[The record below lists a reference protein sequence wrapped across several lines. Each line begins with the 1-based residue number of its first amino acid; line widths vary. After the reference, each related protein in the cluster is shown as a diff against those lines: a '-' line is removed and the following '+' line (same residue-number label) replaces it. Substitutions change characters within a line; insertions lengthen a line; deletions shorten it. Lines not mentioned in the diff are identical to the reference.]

1 MKVSIYAGEKVE
13 VTGIN
18 RNKIVITFLTGATV
32 NDLLQFN
39 YYPDFPDTST
49 ETPRVLLFKNFRIN
63 PGEVT
68 IAADPNEQAFNYVLA
83 FMLDF
88 NTASQFT
95 ITRINNVVTITAN
108 NGSQL
113 VEPGIIGSFA
123 TIVNPIETNL
133 EDTYRKLDLYE
144 DENISLTSKLSDIEK
159 LSNIFTDFSDSFTLP
174 ASSVNNEVFRHYY
187 NYDIDNAFNANL
199 RIPAYIEI
207 DTIPFRFGVIQLDG
221 VDLKDFYP
229 DTYKVTFFGNTTQLN
244 VKFGDETLDKLDYI
258 GDTDVKAFS
267 GLSQFDYSYTSAN
280 FINTLSNPSF
290 LNGNVIT
297 PLINYSDKDWNYG
310 GGNGDAVNDISITSG
325 AILDSTLRPAIRVIK
340 LIEAIETKY
349 NVTFSRDFLDKAT
362 FQDLYMWLNERTE
375 SLLTQVQEPNIN
387 ISFTGTNNG
396 YFTQNGNVLLVKRR
410 KYSEDIFTVYRTS
423 VKYTVRPTN
432 LTIKYSLIIENE
444 NGIELARIN
453 DVTGNRSIE
462 KITSAILGNNSSN
475 ELVTDSYVLKIITQG
490 PNTFE
495 IDVNVQSIRLSNGT
509 TVYVNVFSINNIS
522 TLNVSLIIGDNIP
535 KMKVI
540 DFITSIMKMFKLIIR
555 PITTTDFYI
564 DTIDSFYSK
573 GNILDITDYA
583 DQSQVKIE
591 RPVIYSDIR
600 FQFEKTDNFLGKKFR
615 IDNNPITEIGY
626 GDLQSIYPQI
636 ENKKE
641 LKVDVN
647 FENMLFENISDNNG
661 VLLNIMTGLAAS
673 STDDGRTFSPN
684 KSKPILFYNNGINNH
699 VDSPIEFKFN
709 NTSLVDPIVYSYN
722 IGNTNN
728 EYLEQVTDSVNFGV
742 ERDQWHQQDIVTNL
756 FSNYWSNWINTIYDL
771 KQRKV
776 KLKSFLPQRF
786 INELSLND
794 RLIIGDQRFK
804 ISDYTI
810 NLVTSEVELNLFK
823 DIYTATLP
831 IEMNAMTLS
840 GFTYLTDWA
849 ATPNGNAA
857 YIYGNQQPGFITQ
870 VNFDGSQNTNFN
882 IGSGFNANSFGFQS
896 LLIDG
901 DKLLVTGNFT
911 SYNSVSKNRLIRL
924 NQNGSIDTTFNIGTG
939 FNNYSLKSLKTIND
953 KYIIVGNFTQYS
965 GVTNNRIISLNQNGS
980 RNTAFTT
987 GTGFNNTAVD
997 IATDGSNLFVSG
1009 YFTQYSGL
1017 SRNRIIKLD
1026 ASGNVITA
1034 FDGGSGPN
1042 TTTAQPNGLIY
1053 NQNGLYMYGYM
1064 TSYSGVSVGR
1074 ICKID
1079 ETTGQLDQTFNLS
1092 GTGFNNTVFI
1102 AKTIYNDKLL
1112 CTGSFSAYNG
1122 TVVSR
1127 NVVLNG
1133 DGSLYY
1139 ALPSGFTYV
1148 YSIDNN
1154 IYGIPSSGEIQ
1165 LISEFNQDS
1174 ISNEFIVTNAGIKHY
1189 DFQITTN
1196 KSWVINKVDTG
1207 YDIDWVTFVQNGS
1220 GDGSAVVTIRIEEK
1234 ATQAAPEVYEP
1245 RTMTL
1250 EILFNDG
1257 SRKYIYITQLGLID
1271 STP

>member
-1 MKVSIYAGEKVE
+1 MKVSIYAGQ
-13 VTGIN
+13 
-18 RNKIVITFLTGATV
+18 
-32 NDLLQFN
+32 D
-39 YYPDFPDTST
+39 
-49 ETPRVLLFKNFRIN
+49 
-63 PGEVT
+63 
-68 IAADPNEQAFNYVLA
+68 
-83 FMLDF
+83 
-88 NTASQFT
+88 
-95 ITRINNVVTITAN
+95 
-108 NGSQL
+108 
-113 VEPGIIGSFA
+113 
-123 TIVNPIETNL
+123 
-133 EDTYRKLDLYE
+133 YRKLDLYE
-144 DENISLTSKLSDIEK
+144 DENISLTSKLSDVEK

-174 ASSVNNEVFRHYY
+174 ASSINNEVFRHYY

-207 DTIPFRFGVIQLDG
+207 DTIPFRFGVLQLDG

-244 VKFGDETLDKLDYI
+244 VKFGDDTLDKLDYI
-258 GDTDVKAFS
+258 KSGDTEVKAFS
-267 GLSQFDYSYTSAN
+267 GLSQFDYPYN
-280 FINTLSNPSF
+280 EDNLIKTLQNPSF
-290 LNGNVIT
+290 LDGNIIT
-297 PLINYSDKDWNYG
+297 PLINYSDKNWNYG
-310 GGNGDAVNDISITSG
+310 GGNTDAFKNISIDTG
-325 AILDSTLRPAIRVIK
+325 AISDKDLRPAIRIIK

-349 NVTFSRDFLDKAT
+349 GITFSRDFFNKAT
-362 FQDLYMWLNERTE
+362 FQDLYMWLNENNENELASSKVNWTSGNE
-375 SLLTQVQEPNIN
+375 EYLNLSTDIFTYTITAINLLFEFRYIITPILSDLNKEYEV
-387 ISFTGTNNG
+387 
-396 YFTQNGNVLLVKRR
+396 YFIRNGNVVGRTTHTGAIDR
-410 KYSEDIFTVYRTS
+410 TVGFGAEINQPLPQTQNLELWVASRQPIEFFAETYHRIYQIAGGSQGTRPYRYAS
-423 VKYTVRPTN
+423 
-432 LTIKYSLIIENE
+432 
-444 NGIELARIN
+444 
-453 DVTGNRSIE
+453 
-462 KITSAILGNNSSN
+462 GNNSIIPEVRI
-475 ELVTDSYVLKIITQG
+475 ELS
-490 PNTFE
+490 
-495 IDVNVQSIRLSNGT
+495 
-509 TVYVNVFSINNIS
+509 
-522 TLNVSLIIGDNIP
+522 IP

-540 DFITSIMKMFKLIIR
+540 DFISSIMKMFKLIIR

-564 DTIDSFYSK
+564 DTIDGFYSK

-583 DQSQVKIE
+583 DQSQVNIE

-600 FQFEKTDNFLGKKFR
+600 FKFEKTDNYLGKKFR

-626 GDLQSIYPQI
+626 GDLQSLYPQI

-661 VLLNIMTGLAAS
+661 DLLNIMTGFAAS

-684 KSKPILFYNNGINNH
+684 KCKPILFYNNGINNH
-699 VDSPIEFKFN
+699 VDSPIKFSYN
-709 NTSLVDPIVYSYN
+709 DLSPITFVYSYN

-728 EYLEQVTDSVNFGV
+728 EYIQQVTDSINFGV
-742 ERDQWHQQDIVTNL
+742 ETDQWHQLEIVTNL
-756 FSNYWSNWINTIYDL
+756 YSNYWFNWINTIYDL

-776 KLKSFLPQRF
+776 KLKSYLPQRF

-804 ISDYTI
+804 ISDYSI

-831 IEMNAMTLS
+831 IEMNGMTLS

-857 YIYGNQQPGFITQ
+857 YLYANQQPGFITQ

-911 SYNSVSKNRLIRL
+911 SYNSVSRNRLIRL

-939 FNNYSLKSLKTIND
+939 FNNYSLKSLKTAND
-953 KYIIVGNFTQYS
+953 KYIILGNFTEYS
-965 GVTNNRIISLNQNGS
+965 GVTNNRIVSLNNNGS
-980 RNTAFTT
+980 INTAFTT
-987 GTGFNNTAVD
+987 GSGFNNTAVD
-997 IATDGSNLFVSG
+997 IVSDGSNLFVSG
-1009 YFTQYSGL
+1009 YFTSYSGL

-1026 ASGNVITA
+1026 ASGNTVTA
-1034 FDGGSGPN
+1034 FDAGSGPN

-1053 NQNGLYMYGYM
+1053 NQNGLYMYGYF
-1064 TSYSGVSVGR
+1064 TSYSGVSAGR

-1079 ETTGQLDQTFNLS
+1079 ETTGELDQTFNLS
-1092 GTGFNNTVFI
+1092 GTGFNNNVFI

-1122 TVVSR
+1122 TVVSK
-1127 NVVLNG
+1127 NVILNG

-1139 ALPSGFTYV
+1139 VLPSGYTYT
-1148 YSIDNN
+1148 YTIGDN
-1154 IYGIPSSGEIQ
+1154 IYGIRSSGEIE
-1165 LISEFNQDS
+1165 LVSEFNQDN

-1189 DFQITTN
+1189 DLQITTN
-1196 KSWVINKVDTG
+1196 KSWVINKIDTG
-1207 YDIDWVTFVQNGS
+1207 YDIDWVTFVQNSS
-1220 GDGSAVVTIRIEEK
+1220 GDGGSVVTIKIEEK
-1234 ATQAAPEVYEP
+1234 TTQTPPEVYLP